1 MALTYKALAVLL
13 AYPTADT
20 QELAEAA
27 IQRIRGYA
35 GNPAALH
42 TCLTAVKRGGRVIQ
56 VGTLPAELPFP
67 ANSVMQRELDYR
79 GVFRAHLGLPPSERA

>member
-27 IQRIRGYA
+27 IQAIEDEDMVPLQVPRSLARL
-35 GNPAALH
+35 PAAL
-42 TCLTAVKRGGRVIQ
+42 A
-56 VGTLPAELPFP
+56 PA
-67 ANSVMQRELDYR
+67 ARR
-79 GVFRAHLGLPPSERA
+79 